1 MEKDKHMNKNAEE
14 THDETSQDKLI
25 ERLIARIKNP
35 SGRKND
41 GTDSEPQEENSADE
55 NSCGSEEKPEKQKIR
70 DVIHRFRKITARETT
85 EDEEEIPEI
94 IHLPEIQTEYPVIDR
109 YWLNPPY
116 AHAAVCKT
124 EENDLRYLIF
134 EPEITDSEYLILE
147 ETFEY
152 LRSTIIYGKTEEN
165 ESPSLPPALLKKTL
179 LAFEKT
185 LTSDRIR
192 ILSYYLTRNF
202 LGYGKLDPLLH
213 DDKIEDITCNGPN
226 LPLYL
231 YHRKYGNIQTNCI
244 FKTEELNK
252 TVLKLAQKADKQISL
267 SSPLVDA
274 ALPNGARVQLTYS
287 DIISDKGSSF
297 TIRKFKTEP
306 MTPTELIASNTYS
319 AELMA
324 HIALAVENRK
334 SIIIAGGTASGKTS
348 TMNAASFFIPHSA
361 KIVSLEDTREI
372 QLPHTNWLPL
382 KTRENQAVETTGDIS
397 MFSLLKSALR
407 QRPEYIIVG
416 EVRGQEA
423 QTLFQAMNTGHT
435 TFSTLHAGNV
445 SEAVNRLTND
455 PINVPEA
462 MFGALDLILIQ
473 GLLHGNG
480 KGYRRCLSLNEISVS
495 GTEINCT
502 PIFIWNHSE
511 DKFENRT
518 ENSKV
523 FESIANTNGWDKE
536 ELKCRIQTRTDLLQ
550 KLADTGKIS
559 GKELE
564 ASLRK
569 LRIQENTH
577 A

>member
-14 THDETSQDKLI
+14 THDETPQDKLI

-124 EENDLRYLIF
+124 AENDLRYLIF

-165 ESPSLPPALLKKTL
+165 EAPSLPPALLKKTL

-397 MFSLLKSALR
+397 MFSS
-407 QRPEYIIVG
+407 
-416 EVRGQEA
+416 
-423 QTLFQAMNTGHT
+423 
-435 TFSTLHAGNV
+435 S
-445 SEAVNRLTND
+445 RLPTMM
-455 PINVPEA
+455 P
-462 MFGALDLILIQ
+462 
-473 GLLHGNG
+473 
-480 KGYRRCLSLNEISVS
+480 CSL
-495 GTEINCT
+495 
-502 PIFIWNHSE
+502 
-511 DKFENRT
+511 
-518 ENSKV
+518 
-523 FESIANTNGWDKE
+523 A
-536 ELKCRIQTRTDLLQ
+536 
-550 KLADTGKIS
+550 
-559 GKELE
+559 
-564 ASLRK
+564 
-569 LRIQENTH
+569 
-577 A
+577 